1 MRGTGTGRHGN
12 GARHAQRTNDPPRS
26 CVSAC
31 RVAPLYPVR
40 SRSPPSGVRACVCA
54 RARAPR
60 KRAASEGHEPLCRV
74 CVCARARARI
84 QVEVFRNALEPLY
97 EAAEAARCVSRI
109 EWFVFSLSLF
119 FSSMEI
125 WEYAGSVYTGGDG
138 GIFFWTVDRS
148 FVDRLLFDLKL
159 VFRRK
164 RERWD
169 VRRQMFLFFFR
180 CGKFY
185 LGLFGIGLILV
196 F

>member
-40 SRSPPSGVRACVCA
+40 SRSRSTTVRGACVRARARHVSGRRARGTNRCAACVYA
-54 RARAPR
+54 RARAQGSRLRFLETHLSRSTRRR
-60 KRAASEGHEPLCRV
+60 KLRGA
-74 CVCARARARI
+74 
-84 QVEVFRNALEPLY
+84 FRESNDL
-97 EAAEAARCVSRI
+97 
-109 EWFVFSLSLF
+109 FFLSLF
-119 FSSMEI
+119 FSCMEI

-148 FVDRLLFDLKL
+148 FVDRLLFGLKL

>member
-1 MRGTGTGRHGN
+1 MPRSPAVPRALALALHHRQGCVPACVRARARHVSGRRARGTNRC
-12 GARHAQRTNDPPRS
+12 A
-26 CVSAC
+26 
-31 RVAPLYPVR
+31 
-40 SRSPPSGVRACVCA
+40 ACVYA
-54 RARAPR
+54 RARAQGSRLRFLETHSSRSTRRR
-60 KRAASEGHEPLCRV
+60 KLRGA
-74 CVCARARARI
+74 
-84 QVEVFRNALEPLY
+84 FRESNDL
-97 EAAEAARCVSRI
+97 
-109 EWFVFSLSLF
+109 FFLSLF
-119 FSSMEI
+119 FSCMEI

-148 FVDRLLFDLKL
+148 FVDRLLFGLKL

>member
-1 MRGTGTGRHGN
+1 M
-12 GARHAQRTNDPPRS
+12 PRS
-26 CVSAC
+26 PAVPRALALALHHRQGCV
-31 RVAPLYPVR
+31 P
-40 SRSPPSGVRACVCA
+40 ACVRA
-54 RARAPR
+54 RARHVSGR
-60 KRAASEGHEPLCRV
+60 RARGTNRCAA
-74 CVCARARARI
+74 CVYARARARI

-148 FVDRLLFDLKL
+148 FVDRLLFGLKL